1 MNENVNIEI
10 NLILETIFQKYGYDF
25 RDYSKA
31 HLNRRILHRMK
42 IAGYSKISDLIPR
55 ILYDQKFF
63 QQLLGD
69 LSINVTEM
77 FRDPHFYEA
86 VRKHIIP
93 ILKTYPF
100 FKIWHAGCS
109 TGEEVYSMAI
119 LLTEEGLYDRAQ
131 IYATDFNSKV
141 LKNAS
146 DGIYQQELVEDYSKN
161 YTKSGGTGNLT
172 DYFSTK
178 YDSAIISRSL
188 KENIVFSDH
197 NLVTDQVFGEMN
209 LIVCRNTMI
218 YFTKKLQNRV
228 VDLFHDSLI
237 PGGFL
242 CLGTKESLRFSS
254 QQNNFE
260 EIALKE
266 KIYKKKY

>member
-1 MNENVNIEI
+1 MTDNINIEL
-10 NLILETIFQKYGYDF
+10 NLLLDAVYQKYGYDF

-31 HLNRRILHRMK
+31 HVKRRILHRIK
-42 IAGYSKISDLIPR
+42 IAGYNNISELIPR

-63 QQLLGD
+63 HVLLGD

-77 FRDPHFYEA
+77 FRDPHFYIA
-86 VRKHIIP
+86 IKQHIIP

-100 FKIWHAGCS
+100 IKIWHAGCS

-119 LLTEEGLYDRAQ
+119 LFKEEGIYDRTQ

-141 LKNAS
+141 LKIAKE
-146 DGIYQQELVEDYSKN
+146 GIYKQELIEDYSKN
-161 YTKSGGTGNLT
+161 YKKAGGSASFS
-172 DYFSTK
+172 DYFSSK
-178 YDSAIISRSL
+178 YESAIISRSL

-209 LIVCRNTMI
+209 MIVCRNTMI

-228 VDLFHDSLI
+228 VDLFYNSLI
-237 PGGFL
+237 PGGIL

-254 QQNNFE
+254 QQDNFD
-260 EIALKE
+260 EITIKE